1 MTTFSK
7 SDTSTSMRTCH
18 CPATGTRNS
27 RTPRA
32 VAGPIGLAFDRLDAG
47 GRMAHAEDHFLRSH
61 GRAIG
66 AEQRDADAHAGPA
79 RPGSSRSSAV
89 PLELWRCAVATAAT
103 ITRGASVKR
112 QSPTRLNTTKASAI
126 YAAID
131 RRRRSAAPPIEP
143 SPGVSQARL
152 RLQAQGQ
159 RRGESDPTCFIV
171 PRSTDAMMPG
181 CAEAAARSSCCRSSA
196 RQGMAATRKPGRKRR
211 RRARGTRTF
220 GVARTCPSDNP
231 DS

>member
-1 MTTFSK
+1 MPVAGWLMPRI
-7 SDTSTSMRTCH
+7 TSFARMGRPSGPSNVTPMRT
-18 CPATGTRNS
+18 
-27 RTPRA
+27 
-32 VAGPIGLAFDRLDAG
+32 
-47 GRMAHAEDHFLRSH
+47 
-61 GRAIG
+61 
-66 AEQRDADAHAGPA
+66 AGPA
-79 RPGSSRSSAV
+79 RPGSSRNSA
-89 PLELWRCAVATAAT
+89 PGAVEV
-103 ITRGASVKR
+103 RGRDGGYDHARRQREASEPDKAQHH
-112 QSPTRLNTTKASAI
+112 QSQRHLRGDRSAE
-126 YAAID
+126 AQ
-131 RRRRSAAPPIEP
+131 RRSAPPIEP

-171 PRSTDAMMPG
+171 PRSTDAMMLG